1 MKRAALSVLL
11 LALALP
17 ALAAASPLQTP
28 RLFQTA
34 ADRACTLTGP
44 SAGSQR
50 PCAVS
55 EVQRRVLTGDIV
67 EYSFQVRVGA
77 GEHDVIGVH
86 RVVRETAPNIP
97 ARTSKALMMAHG
109 DAWGFDAAFLTSVA
123 SPAIPDPRALP
134 IVLARNGVDVWGID
148 FRWTL
153 IPAGTTDFTFL
164 KDWGVETDARD
175 LGIAIGIARAG
186 RALTGSGFGRIHLLG
201 WSRGGIIGYAYL
213 NAETRLPRGLRQ
225 VAGFI
230 PVDIFLKTND
240 EELRQAACE
249 RYEALAAAIAAGS
262 YQAETGVL
270 FSTLGTL
277 AKTNP
282 NGATPVFPGSGLT
295 NLQAA
300 LLVGEATFQFANPVP
315 FYHFVGGTFDAQGL
329 PTGLTY
335 TDLPAWLDFISGAS
349 PYQPNREVADSEA
362 AICDDPAV
370 ASVRFDDHLG
380 EITVPV
386 LYVGAGGGFGQYGVY
401 TTTLLGSRDVTSRVV
416 SLTPPADR
424 LFDIGHADIFLARDA
439 NSLFWQPILSWIR
452 TH

>member
-424 LFDIGHADIFLARDA
+424 LFDIGHADIFQARDA
-439 NSLFWQPILSWIR
+439 NTLFWQPILGWIR